1 MHLSNLFYGINVLQ
15 TFHAVILAEA
25 LILQTRKVRLTFI
38 LISLISYYVLFF
50 QASFAFMQIHF
61 VLKML
66 NGLVLIVFLMVV
78 EFLTKKQPFALP
90 ASVIRLTVVR
100 GLVVLG
106 LVFSIVVATKFVRMY
121 HSLEKIIYKT
131 HFESHPILE
140 RISEEAK
147 SQPFRVGFIDIAP
160 SIGETYLIETL
171 GGRRG
176 LANGYYKKYM
186 QLMISPQLSD
196 PKKLEHFQIHS
207 INMQLK
213 SEFRYSDKG
222 EVSSIEDFV
231 LPLILAANTKYL
243 ISGHHPLRGFK
254 GKVVSITLD
263 KGNWYGSPAD
273 KLTRLWEFS
282 DKIISNIELLNIG
295 RVGVGRRPLKL
306 FVYELKNFFPRAYL
320 ASEVVVH
327 STQAEVMEELLIQDV
342 PGLREKIFITEEDL
356 KGLQLNSNEL
366 GSISDSD
373 QLDIISYKPDRIII
387 EAKVESPKMVMVS
400 NNYSP
405 HWKALV
411 DGLEVPIIRS
421 NLTFQAI
428 YLTAPGSHRV
438 ELIYSDPW
446 LNLMYL
452 SVPFG
457 FVMIGFAIRL
467 SKTGAVLDNQPI

>member
-1 MHLSNLFYGINVLQ
+1 
-15 TFHAVILAEA
+15 
-25 LILQTRKVRLTFI
+25 
-38 LISLISYYVLFF
+38 
-50 QASFAFMQIHF
+50 
-61 VLKML
+61 
-66 NGLVLIVFLMVV
+66 
-78 EFLTKKQPFALP
+78 
-90 ASVIRLTVVR
+90 
-100 GLVVLG
+100 
-106 LVFSIVVATKFVRMY
+106 
-121 HSLEKIIYKT
+121 
-131 HFESHPILE
+131 
-140 RISEEAK
+140 
-147 SQPFRVGFIDIAP
+147 
-160 SIGETYLIETL
+160 
-171 GGRRG
+171 
-176 LANGYYKKYM
+176 M
-186 QLMISPQLSD
+186 QLMTSPQLSD
-196 PKKLEHFQIHS
+196 PKKLEHFQTHH

-213 SEFRYSDKG
+213 SEYRYSDKG
-222 EVSSIEDFV
+222 EVSSMEDFV

-366 GSISDSD
+366 GSISDSN